1 MEKLPKFDRFS
12 KENNNKNVRLFKRFN
27 IYHENLD
34 NNERERLLGSYISH
48 NTSKGR
54 KVVCVHISFKQWHFQ
69 TSKVI

>member
-34 NNERERLLGSYISH
+34 NNERERLL
-48 NTSKGR
+48 
-54 KVVCVHISFKQWHFQ
+54 
-69 TSKVI
+69 